1 MKNLSTISSKGQVT
15 VPQRIRLR
23 LGLETGDQVEFVEEG
38 DLTVIRPARSV
49 TSIFDQYRGTL
60 PVFAGKEQI
69 NSWIDEMR
77 SDDLSAAK
85 KRKRK

>member
-23 LGLETGDQVEFVEEG
+23 LGLEAGDQIEFVEEG
-38 DLTVIRPARSV
+38 DLTVIRPARSAAS
-49 TSIFDQYRGTL
+49 TFDQYKGAL
-60 PVFAGKEQI
+60 PAFAGKEQI

-77 SDDLSAAK
+77 SEGLPAK
-85 KRKRK
+85 KRRRK